1 MGIFRAAAMELELES
16 RSAGL
21 SNADASRGAVTAA
34 ANNPPVVVM
43 KFLRLR
49 EYDPEFWSMYIPRQ
63 IR

>member
-1 MGIFRAAAMELELES
+1 MELEFELP
-16 RSAGL
+16 SAGL
-21 SNADASRGAVTAA
+21 SNADAFRGAVTAA

-63 IR
+63 ITRSGK